1 MRPLAEEILSHLPP
15 PGEPPRPP
23 AGSNDDAELEQLIA
37 TLRVNIKVVG
47 CGGGGSNTINRLNE
61 EGISEVETVAC
72 NTDAQHL
79 LTVHSN
85 RKVLL
90 GRRLTRGL
98 GAGALPD
105 IGEKA
110 AMEAM
115 DDLKGILK
123 NADMVFITCGL
134 GGGTGTGSAPVVAQ
148 AAKAN
153 GTDPLTI
160 AVCTLPFRSE
170 GTVRQEN
177 ALAGLERLQAT
188 VDTVITIPNDRLL
201 ELVPRLPVQTA
212 FKVADSVLARSIRG
226 ITELITRPG
235 LVNLDFNDL
244 RTILR
249 GGGVSLIGIG
259 ESESDDRAEEA
270 IQEAIHS
277 PLLAVDIAG
286 ATGALVSVTGGP
298 DMSVGEAAKV
308 AEIVQKTLH
317 PKARIIWGATIDPTM
332 QHSIRVMLVVT
343 GVKSPQILGPGG
355 GAAPGEIDRVH

>member
-1 MRPLAEEILSHLPP
+1 MRPLANEILSHLPAATAP
-15 PGEPPRPP
+15 AES
-23 AGSNDDAELEQLIA
+23 AGSRDDAELEQIIA
-37 TLRVNIKVVG
+37 SLRVNIKVVG
-47 CGGGGSNTINRLNE
+47 CGGGGSNTVNRLSE
-61 EGISEVETVAC
+61 EGMTEVETIAC

-79 LTVHSN
+79 LTIHAN

-110 AMEAM
+110 ALEAT
-115 DDLKGILK
+115 DELKSVLKG
-123 NADMVFITCGL
+123 ADMVFITCGL

-148 AAKAN
+148 VAK
-153 GTDPLTI
+153 GSGSDPLTL
-160 AVCTLPFRSE
+160 AVCTLPFASE
-170 GTVRQEN
+170 GVVRHEN
-177 ALAGLERLQAT
+177 AMAGLERLRSS

-201 ELVPRLPVQTA
+201 ELVPRLPLQAA

-226 ITELITRPG
+226 IAEMITKPG

-249 GGGVSLIGIG
+249 GGGVALIGIG
-259 ESESDDRAEEA
+259 ESESDNRAEDA
-270 IQEAIHS
+270 IHEAIHS
-277 PLLAVDIAG
+277 PLLSVDIAG
-286 ATGALVSVTGGP
+286 ATGALVNVTGGP

-308 AEIVQKTLH
+308 AEIVQKALD

-332 QHSIRVMLVVT
+332 EHTLRVMLVVT
-343 GVKSPQILGPGG
+343 GVKSPHILGPGA
-355 GAAPGEIDRVH
+355 GAASGEIDRVR